1 MGNICLKILAAD
13 DNRINLQLIATL
25 LDRMGHQVVTARDGN
40 EAIQCFRTEHP
51 DLVLLDVIM
60 PGMDGLAVA
69 REIKGLAGDRWI
81 PIIFLSALDRKEDLM
96 AGLDAGGDDYLAKPI
111 DVTLLEAKIRSTSK
125 ALEMQHRARDA
136 YAQLKAI
143 SDNLLDALVIVDI
156 SGRIV
161 SCNQVTESLF
171 GWRPEEVVGC
181 SVDMLFPNS
190 GRSAPDGFL
199 QDLVQDASPNAMR
212 AGKEVLVQRKDG
224 SAFPAELAVTKMSN
238 DAGERLFVGLIRNI
252 TERKQTQTKLLENA
266 TALQRYYD
274 QAEEENQLA
283 VRLLDKQMRRPGL
296 QDPAISYWLMPAKD
310 FSGDVVAAVR
320 GADGSLYALLGDATG
335 HGLTAAIST
344 LPLITV
350 FYGVAARGLSLELMA
365 QEMNRHL
372 RDALP
377 TGHFVAAMVVNIA
390 ANGASGKL
398 WSGGMPP
405 ASLLDANGEVIDT
418 FQSAHLPLGILAAAE
433 FETTT
438 LTFTCPPGSQIL
450 LHSDGLTEA
459 EDPEGH
465 QLGTALLL
473 RTLAESDRNNRLNAI
488 QEQYIHHLAGASP
501 ADDVSVMLI
510 DCERVTPPQLP

>member
-1 MGNICLKILAAD
+1 MEHICLKILAAD
-13 DNRINLQLIATL
+13 DNRTNLLLIATL
-25 LDRMGHQVVTARDGN
+25 LGRMGHQVVTARDGN
-40 EAIQCFRTEHP
+40 EAVRCFRTEQP
-51 DLVLLDVIM
+51 DLVLLDVVM

-69 REIKGLAGDRWI
+69 RQIKGLAGDRWV

-111 DVTLLEAKIRSTSK
+111 DVTLLEAKIRSTGK

-143 SDNLLDALVIVDI
+143 SDNLLDALVITDT

-161 SCNQVTESLF
+161 SCNRVTGNQF
-171 GWRPEEVVGC
+171 GWQPEELLGSHVNK
-181 SVDMLFPNS
+181 LIPNPDH
-190 GRSAPDGFL
+190 GRSDGFL
-199 QDLVQDASPNAMR
+199 RDHVQDSSPSAM
-212 AGKEVLVQRKDG
+212 GCGTEVSVQRKDG
-224 SAFPAELAVTKMSN
+224 SVFPAELAVTEMCN

-252 TERKQTQTKLLENA
+252 TERKQAQTKLLENA
-266 TALQRYYD
+266 AALQRYHD

-283 VRLLDKQMRRPGL
+283 VRLLDKQMLRTGL

-320 GADGSLYALLGDATG
+320 SADGSLYALLGDATG

-350 FYGVAARGLSLELMA
+350 FYGVAARGLPLELMT

-390 ANGASGKL
+390 ADGTSGKL

-405 ASLLDANGEVIDT
+405 ASLLDANGKVIES
-418 FQSAHLPLGILAAAE
+418 FHSSHLPLGILASAD

-438 LTFTCPPGSQIL
+438 VAFTCPRGSQIL
-450 LHSDGLTEA
+450 LHSDGLSEA
-459 EDPEGH
+459 ENPEGR
-465 QLGTALLL
+465 QLGTAPLL
-473 RTLAESDRNNRLNAI
+473 RALEESDRNNCLTNI
-488 QEQYIHHLAGASP
+488 QEQYIRHLAGASP

-510 DCERVTPPQLP
+510 DCDRVTSP

>member
-1 MGNICLKILAAD
+1 MENIRLKILAAD
-13 DNRINLQLIATL
+13 DNRTNLLLIATL
-25 LDRMGHQVVTARDGN
+25 LGRMGHQVVTAQDGN
-40 EAIQCFRTEHP
+40 EAVRCFRTEQP
-51 DLVLLDVIM
+51 DLVLLDVVM

-69 REIKGLAGDRWI
+69 RQIKGLAGDRWV

-111 DVTLLEAKIRSTSK
+111 DVTLLEAKIRSTGK

-143 SDNLLDALVIVDI
+143 SDNLLDALVITDI

-161 SCNQVTESLF
+161 SCNQVTGNLF
-171 GWRPEEVVGC
+171 GWQPAELLGNHVNK
-181 SVDMLFPNS
+181 LIPNPDR
-190 GRSAPDGFL
+190 GRPDGFL
-199 QDLVQDASPNAMR
+199 RDHVQDSSPSAM
-212 AGKEVLVQRKDG
+212 GSGTEVSVQRKDG
-224 SAFPAELAVTKMSN
+224 SVFPAELAVTEMCN
-238 DAGERLFVGLIRNI
+238 DAGERLCVGLIRNI
-252 TERKQTQTKLLENA
+252 TERKQAQTKLLENA
-266 TALQRYYD
+266 AALQRYYD

-283 VRLLDKQMRRPGL
+283 VRLLDKQMLRPGL

-365 QEMNRHL
+365 HEMNRHL

-390 ANGASGKL
+390 ADAASGKL

-405 ASLLDANGEVIDT
+405 AALLDANGKVIES
-418 FQSAHLPLGILAAAE
+418 FHSAHLPLGILAPAD
-433 FETTT
+433 FEKTT
-438 LTFTCPPGSQIL
+438 LAFTCPRGSQIL
-450 LHSDGLTEA
+450 LHSDGLSEA
-459 EDPEGH
+459 ENPEGL
-465 QLGTALLL
+465 QLGTAPLLK
-473 RTLAESDRNNRLNAI
+473 TLEKSDRNNRLTAI
-488 QEQYIHHLAGASP
+488 QERYLRHLAGTSP

-510 DCERVTPPQLP
+510 DCDRVTSP